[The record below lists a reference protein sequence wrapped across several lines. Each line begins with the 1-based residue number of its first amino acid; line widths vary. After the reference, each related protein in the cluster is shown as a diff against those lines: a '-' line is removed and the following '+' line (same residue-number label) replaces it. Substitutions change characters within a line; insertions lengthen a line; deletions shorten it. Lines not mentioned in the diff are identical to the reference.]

1 MITSLG
7 QLQHVNLNP
16 FGFGSAFQV
25 GFSRAPH
32 HVERADLVQDDP
44 DLLTN
49 ERIDL
54 PYMLNASLWDRFYL
68 STIPQTGNLSLD
80 SSNLSVLANNRHV
93 LTPDASGAFPAEDAL
108 RDSDTAF
115 AQSAAHIQVDGAFNI
130 NSVSV
135 DAWEAVLLQ
144 AAGKTILTERDG
156 ELNTA
161 GAETFVAFPRFPDPV
176 YGVNDDDAFDALD
189 AQDKSQ
195 HAGLFVTDRADIRVL
210 AEAIVAE
217 IKRRGPFLS
226 MADFVNRRLLPDG
239 SDLDLDYQG
248 LMGTLD
254 AAILRASQTDGV
266 LNHQQIFGR
275 IGEGSQ
281 NLNPEVISPDYDPNS
296 YAVDEE
302 SAYGAPSGHSN
313 TALEGNSANL
323 TQGDLL
329 QAFGSQLSARS
340 DTFIIRAYGEATDP
354 ISGDVNAS
362 ARCEAVVQRIASPTD
377 PNDSIV
383 QPIGEFGRRF
393 VIIAIR
399 WLDEP
404 S

>member
-144 AAGKTILTERDG
+144 AAGKTISTERDG

-176 YGVNDDDAFDALD
+176 YGVEDKAAFDALD
-189 AQDKSQ
+189 AQDAKQ
-195 HAGLFVTDRADIRVL
+195 HAGLFVTDDEDIRIM
-210 AEAIVAE
+210 AEHIVAE
-217 IKRRGPFLS
+217 IKRRGPFVS
-226 MADFVNRRLLPDG
+226 MADFVNRRLLPDAN
-239 SDLDLDYQG
+239 DLDLDYQG

-254 AAILRASQTDGV
+254 AAIMRASQTQDV
-266 LNHQQIFGR
+266 LNYQQIFGR
-275 IGEGSQ
+275 TGDWNQQLDPLVIPSTA
-281 NLNPEVISPDYDPNS
+281 NPG
-296 YAVDEE
+296 YAVDVEG
-302 SAYGAPSGHSN
+302 AYGVPEGHQS

-329 QAFGSQLSARS
+329 QALGSQLSARS
-340 DTFIIRAYGEATDP
+340 DTFVIRTYGESKDP
-354 ISGDVNAS
+354 ISGEVSAS
-362 ARCEAVVQRIASPTD
+362 VRCEAVVQRIAEPVD
-377 PNDSIV
+377 PNDSTLA
-383 QPIGEFGRRF
+383 PTGKFGRRF
-393 VIIAIR
+393 VVTAFR
-399 WLDEP
+399 WLDEE